1 LKLLEEPPDDTTV
14 VVTSAHPGGLLP
26 TILSRVLAIRA
37 APIAPEEVQAYLI
50 EELGTAADEAERV
63 AGMARGA
70 IGRALRLL
78 TAGDEIGALA
88 AARKTGR
95 DWLFAALSTDSVMR
109 LAEVSAQKPVGSRGA
124 FSGNLEA
131 LAEWLRDL

>member
-1 LKLLEEPPDDTTV
+1 
-14 VVTSAHPGGLLP
+14 
-26 TILSRVLAIRA
+26 
-37 APIAPEEVQAYLI
+37 
-50 EELGTAADEAERV
+50 
-63 AGMARGA
+63 
-70 IGRALRLL
+70 
-78 TAGDEIGALA
+78 ALA

-131 LAEWLRDL
+131 LAEWLRDLMAVAAGAEEEVADPDARQWLSRVIARKPLHPIGIARSIERVTEAQFWAQGNVNPQLILADLLRHMHADLRL